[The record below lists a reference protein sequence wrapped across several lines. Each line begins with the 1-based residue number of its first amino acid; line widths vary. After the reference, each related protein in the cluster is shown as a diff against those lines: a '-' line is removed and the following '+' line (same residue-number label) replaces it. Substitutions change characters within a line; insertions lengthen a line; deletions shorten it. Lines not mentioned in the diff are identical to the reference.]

1 MGMARQAARGKRLFR
16 TITPIYSN
24 ITFFSARRGR
34 SDVRPFMKIVHLN
47 YSDSIGGAARAA
59 HRIHHAVRG
68 VGVDSTLRV
77 NRAGLS
83 DPTVVGPATAP
94 GRLLGKARRFLAA
107 PWQSLLKGG
116 SPGLHSPACIPSG
129 WASRLNA
136 SAADAVHLHWINC
149 EMMSIA
155 DIGRLAKPTV
165 WTLHDMWAF
174 CGAEHY
180 TDGVRWRDGYSS
192 TNRPPRESGFDLD
205 RWTWRRKQRH
215 WQRPFQIVTPSHW
228 LAGCVEQSALMGDW
242 PVTVIPNPIDTS
254 VWKPTDK
261 LRARQLLSLPPD
273 APILLFGALG
283 GDEDPRKGFDLLR
296 DALQYLSGRS
306 DGQELNGLELV
317 VFGQLAPSHET
328 PMGFPVRHTGY
339 LHDDER
345 LRLLYTAADAVAV
358 PSRLEAFGQTASEA
372 HACGTPVVAFN
383 TGGLADIVAH
393 RETGYLARPFD
404 VQDLAAGIEWVL
416 EAKANGP
423 GLGIAARERA
433 CLLWD
438 SPVVARQYAELYAR
452 VMAIK

>member
-1 MGMARQAARGKRLFR
+1 M
-16 TITPIYSN
+16 N
-24 ITFFSARRGR
+24 
-34 SDVRPFMKIVHLN
+34 VVHLN

-68 VGVDSTLRV
+68 VGVDSKLLV
-77 NRAGLS
+77 NRAVLS
-83 DPTVVGPATAP
+83 DPTVAGPATAP
-94 GRLLGKARRFLAA
+94 GRLLGKVRRVLAV

-116 SPGLHSPACIPSG
+116 SPGLHSPACIPSR
-129 WASRLNA
+129 WAPRLNG
-136 SAADAVHLHWINC
+136 SAADLAHLHWINC

-155 DIGRLAKPTV
+155 DIGRLTKPVV

-180 TDGVRWRDGYSS
+180 TDGFRWREGYSA
-192 TNRPPRESGFDLD
+192 TNRPPPESGFDLD

-215 WQRPFQIVTPSHW
+215 WRRPMQIVTPSRW
-228 LAGCVEQSALMGDW
+228 LADCVAQSALMGDW
-242 PVTVIPNPIDTS
+242 PVTVIPNPIDTKIWRP
-254 VWKPTDK
+254 VDK
-261 LRARQLLSLPPD
+261 LLARQKLKLPPD

-296 DALQYLSGRS
+296 DALQQLRGRIN
-306 DGQELNGLELV
+306 GLKLKGLELI
-317 VFGQLAPSHET
+317 VFGQLASTQET
-328 PMGFPVRHTGY
+328 SLGFPIRHSGF

-345 LRLLYTAADAVAV
+345 LRLLYSAADAVAV

-393 RETGYLARPFD
+393 RQTGYLAAPFD

-416 EAKANGP
+416 GAKASGAD
-423 GLGIAARERA
+423 LGIAARERA
-433 CLLWD
+433 CLLLD
-438 SPVVARQYAELYAR
+438 SPVVASQYADVYAR
-452 VMAIK
+452 AIAAG

>member
-1 MGMARQAARGKRLFR
+1 MRRWLARS
-16 TITPIYSN
+16 T
-24 ITFFSARRGR
+24 
-34 SDVRPFMKIVHLN
+34 MKVVHLN

-59 HRIHHAVRG
+59 LRIHHAARG
-68 VGVDSTLRV
+68 AGIDSSLVV
-77 NRAGLS
+77 NRAALA
-83 DPTVVGPATAP
+83 DPTVIGPATVP
-94 GRLLGKARRFLAA
+94 GRLLAKSRRILAD
-107 PWQSLLKGG
+107 PWRSLLKGG
-116 SPGLHSPACIPSG
+116 SPGLHSPACIPSR

-136 SAADAVHLHWINC
+136 SATDVVHLHWINC

-155 DIGRLAKPTV
+155 DIGRLTKPVV

-180 TDGVRWRDGYSS
+180 TDGVRWRDGYSA

-205 RWTWRRKQRH
+205 CWTWQRKQRH
-215 WQRPFQIVTPSHW
+215 WLRPFQIVTPSRW
-228 LAGCVEQSALMGDW
+228 LADCVAQSALMGDW
-242 PVTVIPNPIDTS
+242 PVTVIPNPIDTE
-254 VWKPTDK
+254 VWRPVDK
-261 LRARQLLSLPPD
+261 LLARQRLNLPPS

-296 DALQYLSGRS
+296 DALQQLRGRV
-306 DGQELNGLELV
+306 NGLELV
-317 VFGQLAPSHET
+317 VFGQLAPSQDT
-328 PMGFPVRHTGY
+328 SLGFPVRHTGY
-339 LHDDER
+339 LHDDEK
-345 LRLLYTAADAVAV
+345 LRLLYSAADAVAV

-393 RETGYLARPFD
+393 RQTGYLAKPFD

-416 EAKANGP
+416 GAKANGP

-433 CLLWD
+433 CLLLD

-452 VMAIK
+452 AMAIR

>member
-1 MGMARQAARGKRLFR
+1 MQ
-16 TITPIYSN
+16 
-24 ITFFSARRGR
+24 
-34 SDVRPFMKIVHLN
+34 VVQLN

-59 HRIHHAVRG
+59 LRIHHAVRG
-68 VGVDSTLRV
+68 ADIDSSLVV
-77 NRAGLS
+77 NRAAQG
-83 DPTVVGPATAP
+83 DPTVTGPATAP
-94 GRLLGKARRFLAA
+94 GRLLGKARRILAA

-116 SPGLHSPACIPSG
+116 SPGLHSPACIPSR
-129 WASRLNA
+129 WASRLNP
-136 SAADAVHLHWINC
+136 SAADVVHLHWINC

-155 DIGRLAKPTV
+155 DIGRLTKPVV

-180 TDGVRWRDGYSS
+180 TDGVRWREGYSAA
-192 TNRPPRESGFDLD
+192 NRSPHESGFDID

-215 WQRPFQIVTPSHW
+215 WQRSFQIVTPSRW
-228 LAGCVEQSALMGDW
+228 LADCAKQSALMGDW

-261 LRARQLLSLPPD
+261 LLARQLLSLPPA

-296 DALQYLSGRS
+296 DALQQLRGRMNGPELS
-306 DGQELNGLELV
+306 GLELV
-317 VFGQLAPSHET
+317 VFGQLAPTQET
-328 PMGFPVRHTGY
+328 PLGFPVRHTGY
-339 LHDDER
+339 LHDDEK
-345 LRLLYTAADAVAV
+345 LRLLYSAADAVAV

-393 RETGYLARPFD
+393 RQTGYLAKPFD
-404 VQDLAAGIEWVL
+404 VQDMAAGIEWVL
-416 EAKANGP
+416 GAQGSSR
-423 GLGIAARERA
+423 GLGHAARERA

-438 SPVVARQYAELYAR
+438 SAVVARQYAGLYAA
-452 VMAIK
+452 MTATDG

>member
-1 MGMARQAARGKRLFR
+1 MK
-16 TITPIYSN
+16 TI
-24 ITFFSARRGR
+24 
-34 SDVRPFMKIVHLN
+34 HLN

-77 NRAGLS
+77 NRAVLS

-94 GRLLGKARRFLAA
+94 GRLLGKARRILAA

-116 SPGLHSPACIPSG
+116 SPGLHSPACIPSR
-129 WASRLNA
+129 WANPLNA
-136 SAADAVHLHWINC
+136 SAVDLVHLHWINC

-155 DIGRLAKPTV
+155 DIGRLTKPVV

-174 CGAEHY
+174 SGAEHY
-180 TDGVRWRDGYSS
+180 TDGVRYREGYSAA
-192 TNRPPRESGFDLD
+192 NRSPHESGFDLD

-215 WQRPFQIVTPSHW
+215 WQRPFQIVTPSRW
-228 LAGCVEQSALMGDW
+228 LADCVTQSGLMQDW

-296 DALQYLSGRS
+296 DALQHLRGRS
-306 DGQELNGLELV
+306 NGQDLYGLELF
-317 VFGQLAPSHET
+317 VFGQLAPTQEISL
-328 PMGFPVRHTGY
+328 GFPVRHTGY
-339 LHDDER
+339 LHDDEK
-345 LRLLYTAADAVAV
+345 LRLLYSAADAVAV

-372 HACGTPVVAFN
+372 HACATPVVAFN

-393 RETGYLARPFD
+393 RQTGYLAKPFD

-416 EAKANGP
+416 GAKASGP
-423 GLGIAARERA
+423 ALGSAARERA

-438 SPVVARQYAELYAR
+438 SPIVARQYVDCYKALLG
-452 VMAIK
+452 

>member
-1 MGMARQAARGKRLFR
+1 MHVVQ
-16 TITPIYSN
+16 I
-24 ITFFSARRGR
+24 
-34 SDVRPFMKIVHLN
+34 N

-68 VGVDSTLRV
+68 VGVDSKLLV
-77 NRAGLS
+77 NRAILS
-83 DPTVVGPATAP
+83 DPTMVGPTTAP
-94 GRLLGKARRFLAA
+94 GRLLGRARRILAA

-116 SPGLHSPACIPSG
+116 SPGLHSPACIPSR
-129 WASRLNA
+129 WSSRLNA
-136 SAADAVHLHWINC
+136 SAADVVHLHWINC

-155 DIGRLAKPTV
+155 DIGRLTKPTV

-180 TDGVRWRDGYSS
+180 TDGVRWREGYSA

-215 WQRPFQIVTPSHW
+215 WRRPFQIVTPSRW
-228 LAGCVEQSALMGDW
+228 LASCVEQSTLMQDW
-242 PVTVIPNPIDTS
+242 PVTVIPNPIDTE
-254 VWKPTDK
+254 VWRPVDK
-261 LRARQLLSLPPD
+261 LRARQLLKLPPD

-283 GDEDPRKGFDLLR
+283 GDEDPRKGYDLLR
-296 DALQYLSGRS
+296 DALRQLRGRIT
-306 DGQELNGLELV
+306 GQDLHGLELV
-317 VFGQLAPSHET
+317 IFGQLAPAQET
-328 PMGFPVRHTGY
+328 SLGFPVRHTGY
-339 LHDDER
+339 LHDDEK
-345 LRLLYTAADAVAV
+345 LRLFYSAADAVAV

-393 RETGYLARPFD
+393 RQTGYLAKPFD

-416 EAKANGP
+416 GAKASGP
-423 GLGIAARERA
+423 DLGIAARERA

-438 SPVVARQYAELYAR
+438 SPVVARQYAELYDH
-452 VMAIK
+452 VMAIR